1 MRLATYTTVLE
12 RTAPRLLSRD
22 ILRGKD
28 QKIRAVLKVIAQT
41 KPNILALQSFDWDA
55 QLRAARAFKDA
66 LNAAGWAMPYL
77 LVPRP
82 KNAGAKAVAD
92 PSNIGIPSLDAVDWP
107 NKQPAREPAR
117 QLYTALA
124 RFSRARQCGAL
135 AHGAVAEASPHRLIW
150 MGNSIP

>member
-12 RTAPRLLSRD
+12 CTAPRLLSRD
-22 ILRGKD
+22 ILLGKD
-28 QKIRAVLKVIAQT
+28 QQIRAVLKVIAQT

-107 NKQPAREPAR
+107 NKQPGNLRVSYILPSRDFLVHGSAVHWPTVLSLKPA
-117 QLYTALA
+117 LTD
-124 RFSRARQCGAL
+124 
-135 AHGAVAEASPHRLIW
+135 
-150 MGNSIP
+150 

>member
-1 MRLATYTTVLE
+1 VRLATSTTGLE

-22 ILRGKD
+22 ILLGKD

-41 KPNILALQSFDWDA
+41 KPNILALQSFDRDA

-82 KNAGAKAVAD
+82 NTGV
-92 PSNIGIPSLDAVDWP
+92 
-107 NKQPAREPAR
+107 
-117 QLYTALA
+117 
-124 RFSRARQCGAL
+124 
-135 AHGAVAEASPHRLIW
+135 
-150 MGNSIP
+150 

>member
-1 MRLATYTTVLE
+1 VRLATYTTVLE

-41 KPNILALQSFDWDA
+41 KPNILALQSFDRDA

-82 KNAGAKAVAD
+82 NTGV
-92 PSNIGIPSLDAVDWP
+92 
-107 NKQPAREPAR
+107 
-117 QLYTALA
+117 
-124 RFSRARQCGAL
+124 
-135 AHGAVAEASPHRLIW
+135 
-150 MGNSIP
+150 

>member
-1 MRLATYTTVLE
+1 MRLATSTTGLE

-22 ILRGKD
+22 ILLGKD

-41 KPNILALQSFDWDA
+41 KPNILALQSFDRDA

-82 KNAGAKAVAD
+82 NTGV
-92 PSNIGIPSLDAVDWP
+92 
-107 NKQPAREPAR
+107 
-117 QLYTALA
+117 
-124 RFSRARQCGAL
+124 
-135 AHGAVAEASPHRLIW
+135 
-150 MGNSIP
+150 

>member
-12 RTAPRLLSRD
+12 RTAPRLLSDD

-66 LNAAGWAMPYL
+66 FNAAFWGMPYL
-77 LVPRP
+77 LAPC
-82 KNAGAKAVAD
+82 
-92 PSNIGIPSLDAVDWP
+92 P
-107 NKQPAREPAR
+107 N
-117 QLYTALA
+117 T
-124 RFSRARQCGAL
+124 G
-135 AHGAVAEASPHRLIW
+135 V
-150 MGNSIP
+150 

>member
-82 KNAGAKAVAD
+82 KNARAKAGAD

-107 NKQPAREPAR
+107 NKQPGNLRVSYILPSRDFLVHGSAVHWPTVLSLKPA
-117 QLYTALA
+117 LTD
-124 RFSRARQCGAL
+124 
-135 AHGAVAEASPHRLIW
+135 
-150 MGNSIP
+150 

>member
-1 MRLATYTTVLE
+1 MRLATFTTVLE

-28 QKIRAVLKVIAQT
+28 QQIRAVLKVITQT

-82 KNAGAKAVAD
+82 NTGV
-92 PSNIGIPSLDAVDWP
+92 
-107 NKQPAREPAR
+107 
-117 QLYTALA
+117 
-124 RFSRARQCGAL
+124 
-135 AHGAVAEASPHRLIW
+135 
-150 MGNSIP
+150 